1 MIFLNPYTHT
11 FVRVSGNQKCLFSR
25 KYSVHLKPFV
35 FNEPLKTARFSDVFF
50 LSFLYFRALRTNL
63 SLNYCS
69 DKFNKQ
75 SDMATAKKQTKDLWS
90 IQINKVDVVTTI
102 LDLKRMNMS

>member
-1 MIFLNPYTHT
+1 MIFLNSYTHT
-11 FVRVSGNQKCLFSR
+11 FVRVLGNQKCLFSR

-35 FNEPLKTARFSDVFF
+35 FNEPLKIARFSDVF
-50 LSFLYFRALRTNL
+50 LSVVYFRALRTNL

-75 SDMATAKKQTKDLWS
+75 S
-90 IQINKVDVVTTI
+90 NKRLVVNT
-102 LDLKRMNMS
+102 N